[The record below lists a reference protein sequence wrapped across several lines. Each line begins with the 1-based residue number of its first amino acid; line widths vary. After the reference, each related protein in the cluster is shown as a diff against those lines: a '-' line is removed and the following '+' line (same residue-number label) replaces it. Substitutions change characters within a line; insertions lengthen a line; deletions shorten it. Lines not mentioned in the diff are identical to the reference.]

1 MRASLTIRQLT
12 KQFGTNQVLKGI
24 NLEIPTGHLVVL
36 LGPSGCGKTT
46 LLRTIAGISDAT
58 SGGIWLND
66 RRIDEVPPERR
77 NFGVVFQTYALFP
90 HLSVARNV
98 AFGLEMRRVSR
109 PEIERRVAAA
119 LDVVGLGDYATRL
132 PKQLSGGQQQ
142 RVALARAIV
151 IEPNV
156 LLFDEPL
163 SNLDAKLRDS
173 LREDL
178 RALQQKL
185 GITSVYVT
193 HDQSEA
199 MVMSDRIVVMN
210 AGEIDQFGA
219 PREIYERP
227 ASARV
232 AAFIGRSN
240 TLGGAI
246 AEALG
251 GESYRIATSSGAIG
265 AEGPAGLPSGT
276 TVQVM
281 IRPEN
286 IRIAEAGEENDG
298 DNRIGGTVIA
308 SIYQGSANQLSVRLA
323 SGDTVTVDVAG
334 RRLIEPGAAIA
345 LRFSPRDA
353 WLLAS

>member
-1 MRASLTIRQLT
+1 MTALTIDRINKRYGQLHI
-12 KQFGTNQVLKGI
+12 LKDI
-24 NLEIPTGHLVVL
+24 SIPIGEGEFVSL

-46 LLRTIAGISDAT
+46 TLRCIAGFERPD
-58 SGGIWLND
+58 SG
-66 RRIDEVPPERR
+66 RILFGTRDVTAALPEKRDI
-77 NFGVVFQTYALFP
+77 GMVFQSYALFP
-90 HLSVARNV
+90 HMTVAENL
-98 AFGLEMRRVSR
+98 AFGLEARRIA
-109 PEIERRVAAA
+109 PAERRRRIGEV
-119 LDVVGLGDYATRL
+119 LSMVRL
-132 PKQLSGGQQQ
+132 EGYDQRFPRELSGGQQQ
-142 RVALARAIV
+142 RVALARALV
-151 IEPNV
+151 IEPSV
-156 LLFDEPL
+156 LLLDEPL
-163 SNLDAKLRDS
+163 ANLDATLRDEM
-173 LREDL
+173 RFFIRD
-178 RALQQKL
+178 LQQRV

-246 AEALG
+246 DEALG

-276 TVQVM
+276 AVQVM